1 MASLFILFYFIYT
14 VWHGMIPVRKM
25 DGMDLIKATFL
36 EWFVDLTLL
45 SSKMSGFSRKVGL
58 D

>member
-1 MASLFILFYFIYT
+1 
-14 VWHGMIPVRKM
+14 MIPVRKM
-25 DGMDLIKATFL
+25 DGMDLIIATFL

-45 SSKMSGFSRKVGL
+45 SSKMRGFSRKVGL